1 MMIISAVIFFI
12 LAWYIEAVNP
22 GEYGVP
28 EKPWFFFTVSLL
40 NLKPVYALCV
50 ININQLNT
58 IVKPCSGNSI
68 MVQFGISHNVG
79 QKNPQTKTCADI
91 VWEKTVES
99 QLRPDLFNNIF
110 FYF

>member
-1 MMIISAVIFFI
+1 MMIISAVTFFI

-68 MVQFGISHNVG
+68 MVQFGISHNKVCWSERSANQNLRSYSMG
-79 QKNPQTKTCADI
+79 KDSGVSNKT
-91 VWEKTVES
+91 
-99 QLRPDLFNNIF
+99 
-110 FYF
+110 